1 MVFLEAQPLFL
12 PCACTVMYNIVTHP
26 SLVMSYRRMRKCK
39 QISDIEIYYMDRHIF
54 MNEIQSHSYCIIQIK
69 TDISAY
75 SMATARLECMYLNT
89 SNPASKAWAA
99 VRRHFT
105 LVFPCL
111 LKSTNYLSEHT
122 TPSKYVHTLKTHRKI
137 KTRTQA
143 F

>member
-105 LVFPCL
+105 LVLPVRVYFISL
-111 LKSTNYLSEHT
+111 AVISSN
-122 TPSKYVHTLKTHRKI
+122 
-137 KTRTQA
+137 
-143 F
+143 

>member
-54 MNEIQSHSYCIIQIK
+54 MNEIQSHSYFIIQIK

-105 LVFPCL
+105 LVLPVRVYFISL
-111 LKSTNYLSEHT
+111 AVIT
-122 TPSKYVHTLKTHRKI
+122 V
-137 KTRTQA
+137 
-143 F
+143 